1 MKTIDE
7 QLEELG
13 RWRRELGQ
21 EMMDKLKRLDALLE
35 ANEQGE
41 CLCRF
46 CLVHVTWGE
55 VEPDLVVGIPP
66 DPLRRGST
74 AYGGNRYDSGRV

>member
-13 RWRRELGQ
+13 RWRRELGR
-21 EMMDKLKRLDALLE
+21 ETVDKLKRLDALLE
-35 ANEQGE
+35 ADEQGE

-74 AYGGNRYDSGRV
+74 AYVGNRYDSGRV